1 MKRRILNAHSLNCTT
16 CPFNPQ
22 EDRAVHYNSPDPGT
36 EALELW
42 SRALC
47 TTPDWCQSPGLAQKQ
62 QSHEEGG
69 WETHSVSSSLPWPTL
84 WRFQEWLWSCLGHH
98 RAFWFHILLGLLLLI
113 PHKSSHCAAQ
123 AWCRVP
129 PGWLDNLF
137 QGFVKKAILNTKN

>member
-1 MKRRILNAHSLNCTT
+1 MKRRILNPHSLNCTT

-36 EALELW
+36 EVLELW

-47 TTPDWCQSPGLAQKQ
+47 STPDLCQSPGLAQKQ
-62 QSHEEGG
+62 QSPEERG

-84 WRFQEWLWSCLGHH
+84 RSFQEWLWSSLGLH
-98 RAFWFHILLGLLLLI
+98 RAFWFHIFLGLLLFI
-113 PHKSSHCAAQ
+113 PHKSGHCAAQ
-123 AWCRVP
+123 AGCCMP

-137 QGFVKKAILNTKN
+137 QGFVKKAVLI